1 MILKSMA
8 TNTARRKSK
17 SNQLD
22 LLPGSVLDESVSSI
36 IVPVPSVPV
45 LPQSMI
51 CKVRDHPFKTSARLR
66 GVGVFPWANGQRVT
80 VHKDKKSP
88 S

>member
-1 MILKSMA
+1 MNSMILQKDLNMNLKSMV

-36 IVPVPSVPV
+36 NLPLPAVYV
-45 LPQSMI
+45 LPESKI
-51 CKVRDHPFKTSARLR
+51 CKVNYVHFK
-66 GVGVFPWANGQRVT
+66 G
-80 VHKDKKSP
+80 
-88 S
+88 

>member
-1 MILKSMA
+1 MA

-36 IVPVPSVPV
+36 IVPVPSVHA
-45 LPQSMI
+45 LPPSRI
-51 CKVRDHPFKTSARLR
+51 CKLNYIHFK
-66 GVGVFPWANGQRVT
+66 G
-80 VHKDKKSP
+80 
-88 S
+88 

>member
-1 MILKSMA
+1 MA

-51 CKVRDHPFKTSARLR
+51 CKVRDHPFKTS
-66 GVGVFPWANGQRVT
+66 
-80 VHKDKKSP
+80 
-88 S
+88 

>member
-1 MILKSMA
+1 MA

-36 IVPVPSVPV
+36 NPPLPSVYD
-45 LPQSMI
+45 LPESRI
-51 CKVRDHPFKTSARLR
+51 FKVNYVHFK
-66 GVGVFPWANGQRVT
+66 G
-80 VHKDKKSP
+80 
-88 S
+88 

>member
-1 MILKSMA
+1 MNLMILQKDLNMNLKSMA

-36 IVPVPSVPV
+36 NLPLPAVYV
-45 LPQSMI
+45 LPESKI
-51 CKVRDHPFKTSARLR
+51 CKVNYVHFK
-66 GVGVFPWANGQRVT
+66 G
-80 VHKDKKSP
+80 
-88 S
+88 